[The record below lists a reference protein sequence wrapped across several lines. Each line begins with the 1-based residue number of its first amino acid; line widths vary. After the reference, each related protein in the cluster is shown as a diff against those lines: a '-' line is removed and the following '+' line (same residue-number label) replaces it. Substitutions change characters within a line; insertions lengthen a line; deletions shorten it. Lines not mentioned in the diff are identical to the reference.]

1 MKIKSI
7 MSKFGQF
14 LDATGLFAKRL
25 VVFIILLIFIGALF
39 SSGSGDQQNEILDG
53 SILSLDLQ
61 GYLVEEKTQSEFE
74 AAFAEFS
81 GELTNETL
89 VSDVVNAIEMA
100 KNDESIS
107 YLLLEMDDFLG
118 GSPTKLQNIAD
129 AIRDFKESEKKVI
142 AYSGYGYSTPQYYLA
157 SLADE
162 VHMHDYAAILITGYR
177 SYRTYYKSFFD
188 KFYIDSNVFKVG
200 EFKAFVEPYF
210 RDNISDESR
219 NNIIEWISVLWSS
232 YLEEVAC

>member
-1 MKIKSI
+1 MMKIKSI

-74 AAFAEFS
+74 AAIAEFT

-100 KNDESIS
+100 K
-107 YLLLEMDDFLG
+107 
-118 GSPTKLQNIAD
+118 K
-129 AIRDFKESEKKVI
+129 
-142 AYSGYGYSTPQYYLA
+142 
-157 SLADE
+157 
-162 VHMHDYAAILITGYR
+162 
-177 SYRTYYKSFFD
+177 
-188 KFYIDSNVFKVG
+188 
-200 EFKAFVEPYF
+200 
-210 RDNISDESR
+210 
-219 NNIIEWISVLWSS
+219 
-232 YLEEVAC
+232 